1 MKTIILISFFCQSI
15 VLAENLGDYFHSKK
29 NYFDAITEY
38 RRILFFKD
46 YDNKDDILYKMGR
59 TYYDWGK
66 LREAE
71 DMLLHI
77 TGTFRIADLNREGMI
92 LLSKIHWDSYHYEA
106 MRAVLDQLSLDL
118 NNESKLQVEYIR
130 AWTYIYQ
137 AQWEIGMEILRGLDD
152 GQYNAL
158 VEDLNHVYE
167 LPQKSVF
174 LAGMLSKILPGAGQ
188 LYSGDYNN
196 ALYSFLLVGS
206 ISASMIWDIY
216 QKAYFT
222 SFVKY
227 LFLYTR
233 YSKGSIYK
241 MKSAIVRKNVN
252 RTGDF
257 LKSLS
262 DKYPKPIEILEK
274 FSTQDYP

>member
-1 MKTIILISFFCQSI
+1 M
-15 VLAENLGDYFHSKK
+15 VLAENLGDYFYSQK
-29 NYFDAITEY
+29 NYFDAIIEY

-46 YDNKDDILYKMGR
+46 YDTKEDVLYKMGR

-71 DMLLHI
+71 DVLLHI
-77 TGTFRIADLNREGMI
+77 TESFRIDDLNRTGMV
-92 LLSKIHWDSYHYEA
+92 LLAKIQWDSYHYEA
-106 MRAVLDQLSLDL
+106 MRAVLDQLSLEL
-118 NNESKLQVEYIR
+118 NNESKLQIEYIR

-137 AQWEIGMEILRGLDD
+137 AQWERGIEILEGLDD
-152 GQYNAL
+152 VQYNAL

-174 LAGMLSKILPGAGQ
+174 LAGILSKILPGAGQ
-188 LYSGDYNN
+188 LYSGDYDN
-196 ALYSFLLVGS
+196 ALYSFLVVGS
-206 ISASMIWDIY
+206 ISASMLWDIY

-222 SFVKY
+222 SLVKY

-241 MKSAIVRKNVN
+241 MKSAIVRRNVN

-257 LKSLS
+257 LKTVS
-262 DKYPKPIEILEK
+262 DMYPKPIEILEK
-274 FSTQDYP
+274 FSSQDYK

>member
-1 MKTIILISFFCQSI
+1 MRATILISFFCQS
-15 VLAENLGDYFHSKK
+15 VTLAVNLGDFFYSQQ

-38 RRILFFKD
+38 RRILFHKD
-46 YDNKDDILYKMGR
+46 YDNKEDILYKMGR

-71 DMLLHI
+71 DVLLQMI
-77 TGTFRIADLNREGMI
+77 GTDKVDDLNRAGLV
-92 LLSKIHWDSYHYEA
+92 LLAKIHWDSYNYDA
-106 MRAVLDQLSLDL
+106 MRAVLDHLSLEL
-118 NNESKLQVEYIR
+118 NTKSKLQLEYIR

-137 AQWEIGMEILRGLDD
+137 AQWERGIEILRGLDD
-152 GQYNAL
+152 AQYNAL
-158 VEDLNHVYE
+158 VEDLNQVYE

-188 LYSGDYNN
+188 LYSGDHEN
-196 ALYSFLLVGS
+196 AFYSFLLVGS
-206 ISASMIWDIY
+206 IGVSMIWDIY

-222 SFVKY
+222 SLVKY

-241 MKSAIVRKNVN
+241 MESEIVRRNVN
-252 RTGDF
+252 RAGDF
-257 LKSLS
+257 LKTVS
-262 DKYPKPIEILEK
+262 DKYPKPIKILEEIC
-274 FSTQDYP
+274 DIDNR